1 MAAIRPALTP
11 TSAWTMPEGVAQ
23 MPPLMSR
30 SNAFV
35 MEAHYA
41 GRGQLGNGVR
51 NDYLGSMSKVA
62 HLADRAILSV
72 SGPEAR
78 SFLQGLITNDIEAVK
93 PGHPIYAAL
102 LTPQGKILFDFLIFE
117 MDGAL
122 LLDVAASQREV
133 LQKRLTLYRL
143 RAKVDIAARDDLTVR
158 ADWSAAGSDPRNSA
172 MGLREIV
179 STNPA
184 GNTDNYLA
192 HRLSLG
198 IPEGGDFGQDRMFA
212 LDAGLEELHGVAF
225 DKGCYIGQELTARM
239 KHRGTARKRLLPI
252 EALGG
257 TALPAIGSAVTAGGR
272 DIGEISSV
280 YGPQGFALIRLD
292 RLDEVGGSATQAAD
306 VPVRVV
312 KPSWLFPGRP
322 A

>member
-1 MAAIRPALTP
+1 
-11 TSAWTMPEGVAQ
+11 MPEGVAQ
-23 MPPLMSR
+23 IPPLMSR

-35 MEAHYA
+35 MEPHYA
-41 GRGQLGNGVR
+41 GHGQLGNGIR
-51 NDYLGSMSKVA
+51 NDYLGGMSKAA
-62 HLADRAILSV
+62 HLSDRAILSV

-78 SFLQGLITNDIEAVK
+78 GFLQGLITNDIEAVK

-102 LTPQGKILFDFLIFE
+102 LAPQGKILFDFLIFE
-117 MDGAL
+117 LDGAL
-122 LLDVAASQREV
+122 LLDVAASQRAA
-133 LQKRLTLYRL
+133 LQKRLTMYRL
-143 RAKVDIAARDDLTVR
+143 RAKVDIAVRDDLAVA
-158 ADWSAAGSDPRNSA
+158 ADWSTAGSDPRNPA
-172 MGLREIV
+172 LGLREIV
-179 STNPA
+179 STGA
-184 GNTDNYLA
+184 AGGNTDNYLA

-212 LDAGLEELHGVAF
+212 LDADLEELHGVAF

-252 EALGG
+252 ESLGG
-257 TALPAIGSAVTAGGR
+257 AAIPAIGSAVTAGGR
-272 DIGEISSV
+272 DIGEVSSV

-292 RLDEVGGSATQAAD
+292 RLDEVGGYATQAGD

-312 KPSWLFPGRP
+312 KPSWLFPGHP